1 MPKIKTHKGTAKRF
15 KLTGSGKLMRS
26 QAEKRH
32 LRRKRSKRVK
42 RSQWMM
48 VEVQGSGEVKRVGR
62 LVPYIKKFKG

>member
-1 MPKIKTHKGTAKRF
+1 
-15 KLTGSGKLMRS
+15 MRS

>member
-1 MPKIKTHKGTAKRF
+1 VPKLKTYKAAAKRF

-32 LRRKRSKRVK
+32 LRRRRAKRVK

-48 VEVQGSGEVKRVGR
+48 TEVQGRGEIKRVSR
-62 LVPYIKKFKG
+62 LVPYINKFKG